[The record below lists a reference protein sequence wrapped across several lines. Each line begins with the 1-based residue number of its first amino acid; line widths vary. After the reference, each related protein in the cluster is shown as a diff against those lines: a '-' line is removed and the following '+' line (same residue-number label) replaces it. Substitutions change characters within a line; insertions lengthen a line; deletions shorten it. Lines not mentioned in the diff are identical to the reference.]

1 MTLRAASSRPARGLS
16 LIELILFI
24 VVVSAALAGVL
35 RVFIQ
40 AGSASAD
47 PQAQRQA
54 VAIAESLMQEVQL
67 MPLTFCDPDDANV
80 ETATSAAVG
89 VNGCASQA
97 EAIGPEA
104 GETRFA
110 SPQFD
115 NVNDYDGYVMAN
127 GIKDISN
134 TAIVGLEAYSA
145 SVTVVPANL
154 GSIPAT
160 GDALLITVTV
170 TGPHGVQV
178 VLAGYRTRYAP
189 NAAL

>member
-1 MTLRAASSRPARGLS
+1 MINSAASSRPERGLS

-54 VAIAESLMQEVQL
+54 VAIAESLLQEVQL

-89 VNGCASQA
+89 AAGCASLV

-115 NVNDYDGYVMAN
+115 NVNDYNGYAMTN

-134 TAIVGLEAYSA
+134 TAVAGLETYSA
-145 SVTVVPANL
+145 SVSVAAASL
-154 GSIPAT
+154 GSIPAA

-170 TGPHGVQV
+170 SAPHGVQV

>member
-80 ETATSAAVG
+80 ETAANAA
-89 VNGCASQA
+89 GCASQA
-97 EAIGPEA
+97 EANGPEA

-115 NVNDYDGYVMAN
+115 NVSDYDGYVMAN

-134 TAIVGLEAYSA
+134 TAVVGLEAYSA

-160 GDALLITVTV
+160 GDALLITITV
-170 TGPHGVQV
+170 TAPHGVQV

>member
-1 MTLRAASSRPARGLS
+1 MSRCAASSSSSSPERGLS

-80 ETATSAAVG
+80 ETATSAG
-89 VNGCASQA
+89 GCASQA

-110 SPQFD
+110 TPQFD
-115 NVNDYDGYVMAN
+115 NVNDYHGYAMTN

-134 TAIVGLEAYSA
+134 TAVVGLEAYSA
-145 SVTVVPANL
+145 SVTVAAASL
-154 GSIPAT
+154 GSIPVN

-170 TGPHGVQV
+170 TAPHGVQV